1 MKPDFLRQYHYCHG
15 RAVLIQN
22 ISGHG
27 SVVAAMTCPIKEQLK
42 ERLKDLRAAVESSGH
57 ELEAR
62 KGELSAKT
70 PSNDSQQKLDM
81 MEKNLMN
88 KKKQL
93 KHQENVKDIHRREIE
108 KNQREREEL
117 QRIAEKYR
125 RDASEKSN
133 GDDIGE
139 VTETLKELEL
149 RKKKIQQQKQE
160 LTTGLNREE
169 FQNKFMKLKDE
180 NTKLKRDFEACKEH
194 VARMTKGLSQR
205 KETYVWTRDSQARQ
219 IKRMFNKR
227 MGEYRLYGRLHFRH
241 DEEQLSFEIAHMD
254 EHMQKEP
261 CVYHLSMTF

>member
-93 KHQENVKDIHRREIE
+93 KHQENVKDIHRFRSITSYW
-108 KNQREREEL
+108 
-117 QRIAEKYR
+117 I
-125 RDASEKSN
+125 
-133 GDDIGE
+133 
-139 VTETLKELEL
+139 
-149 RKKKIQQQKQE
+149 
-160 LTTGLNREE
+160 
-169 FQNKFMKLKDE
+169 
-180 NTKLKRDFEACKEH
+180 
-194 VARMTKGLSQR
+194 
-205 KETYVWTRDSQARQ
+205 
-219 IKRMFNKR
+219 IK
-227 MGEYRLYGRLHFRH
+227 
-241 DEEQLSFEIAHMD
+241 
-254 EHMQKEP
+254 
-261 CVYHLSMTF
+261 